1 MPRVAPAGPASTDG
15 RYRLGM
21 MASLQPQSPRTQRL
35 RRWAVALAA
44 FSAAA
49 FIASIVFAGLLPDA
63 PALVYPALHFVGLAT
78 ALAGYILWQRS
89 DPAYDYRQEPTADE

>member
-1 MPRVAPAGPASTDG
+1 MNASPR
-15 RYRLGM
+15 
-21 MASLQPQSPRTQRL
+21 PQSPRTKRL

-49 FIASIVFAGLLPDA
+49 FIASIVFAGLLSDA

-78 ALAGYILWQRS
+78 ALAGYLLWQRS
-89 DPAYDYRQEPTADE
+89 DPAYDFSHEPTVDE